1 MQFIYLDRLTPFSL
15 KLVEMGTCINENTA
29 RPQHW
34 EKLSLPFARSARA
47 LFNVPY

>member
-15 KLVEMGTCINENTA
+15 KLVEMGTCINDNTA
-29 RPQHW
+29 KPQHR
-34 EKLSLPFARSARA
+34 KQLSLLFARSARA